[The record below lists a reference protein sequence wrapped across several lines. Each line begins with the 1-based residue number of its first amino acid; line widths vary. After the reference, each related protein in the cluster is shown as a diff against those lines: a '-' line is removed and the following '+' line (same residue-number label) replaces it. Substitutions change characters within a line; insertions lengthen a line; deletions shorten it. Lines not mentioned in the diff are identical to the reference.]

1 MKILLISSTA
11 LKTPPDNYGGLE
23 RVWWDYS
30 IGLSELGHDVTLIG
44 AKGSSS
50 TGAKVIETVKPWNML
65 SPDEQKAYGK
75 ADKVWNGWR
84 AHEEEAFNMYKDM
97 LPEFDVV
104 GDASW
109 AKWSYLG
116 KKEAIIGTCHSI
128 KSYNSKPPQSYP
140 LFTGVSRGHARFISR
155 DLHIPCRVLW
165 NPVNIEEMPFQKEKG
180 ERILSLNR
188 IMPQKGIHHFLTLA
202 DQSKIKA
209 DVAGDDSQLVSD
221 QMYVQW
227 MKQRCAQSAY
237 VQYHGLVTDAQR
249 IDLLKNAKCLL
260 AFKDM
265 GYEEVFGLSLVEA
278 LACGTPVIAVH
289 SWGPDDI
296 IQDGKNGFLCNTM
309 EEVGKAIAKVSEIKS
324 EDCRESVKRFSRKE
338 RSMAY
343 AKMMERV
350 KDGSRW

>member
-1 MKILLISSTA
+1 MWE
-11 LKTPPDNYGGLE
+11 YGH
-23 RVWWDYS
+23 
-30 IGLSELGHDVTLIG
+30 GLSELGHEVTIVG
-44 AKGSSS
+44 AKGSTCS
-50 TGAKVIETVKPWNML
+50 GAKVVETVKPWNAL
-65 SPDEQKAYGK
+65 SPEEQKVYAK

-84 AHEEEAFNMYKDM
+84 AHEEEAFNQYKHLLGD
-97 LPEFDVV
+97 FDII
-104 GDASW
+104 GDHSW
-109 AKWSYLG
+109 SKWSYSTNHE
-116 KKEAIIGTCHSI
+116 KIIGTCHSI
-128 KSYNSKPPQSYP
+128 KSYNSKPPRSSP
-140 LFTGVSRGHARFISR
+140 LFTGVSNGHARFISR

-165 NPVNIEEMPFQKEKG
+165 NPVNMDEMPFQKEKG

-202 DQSKIKA
+202 DQSKLKA
-209 DVAGDDSQLVSD
+209 DVAGDDSQLVGD

-237 VQYHGLVTDAQR
+237 IMYHGLVTDAKR
-249 IDLLKNAKCLL
+249 IELLKNAKCLL

-278 LACGTPVIAVH
+278 LACGTPVISTH

-309 EEVGKAIAKVSEIKS
+309 DEVTKAIAKISEIKP

-338 RSMAY
+338 RSMVY

-350 KDGSRW
+350 RDGSRW